1 MKYRIILLDSR
12 STKTLCSTALLERL
26 GLKGTREKLSL
37 TTVSGDGSTNA
48 EMVVLEVIGSKGEN
62 ARAGVV
68 LLPIVYALPT
78 LPSLQGCN
86 ASLQIFAFAFT
97 FKTSAFLK

>member
-1 MKYRIILLDSR
+1 M
-12 STKTLCSTALLERL
+12 
-26 GLKGTREKLSL
+26 
-37 TTVSGDGSTNA
+37 
-48 EMVVLEVIGSKGEN
+48 IGSKGEN

-86 ASLQIFAFAFT
+86 ASLQMFAFAFT
-97 FKTSAFLK
+97 FKTSAFLKSKDLM